1 MQEAIDITKDI
12 KYPIV
17 QILDDSEYCKLKIH
31 YEADP
36 DIVSGKADEAVA
48 ECRKFQ
54 IPGFRKG
61 KAPDSAI
68 RVRLKNQINQYVVR
82 EMATQAIDD
91 VIFELNVKLIGY
103 PKYSN
108 LKAVKNNFSCD
119 IELVKKPEFELGN
132 FKFEIPKPNIDS
144 DEDSLAEKSL
154 YNLRMRVG
162 ETLPYEEG
170 QVVEIGDQITFSFV
184 ASIEDWPF
192 DGSIVEGELY
202 TVGTNRWVDFDQNI
216 LGLSPGD
223 TKEFDFEFKDG
234 TLAGKIAHFTLTVHM
249 GTRTKPHPLNE
260 EFYALM
266 GVQNIEELLKGL
278 KSVSK
283 MSMERNRL
291 DAIRTQVSLKLLEAN
306 QFKVPQFI
314 IDEEAKSLAS
324 RQGVSFDSI
333 NDSDKLKYQEQA
345 EKNSRLSLIL
355 DSIRENEPDSVLNE
369 IEARNSLSAHL
380 QAQGVDPEQIF
391 KNHAHTAVL
400 LHSLKDE
407 FTLQWLAN
415 QATIIE

>member
-1 MQEAIDITKDI
+1 MQEAIDLTKDI

-17 QILDDSEYCKLKIH
+17 QILDESEYCKLKIH

-36 DIVSGKADEAVA
+36 EIVSSKADEAVA

-68 RVRLKNQINQYVVR
+68 RMRLKNQINQYVVR

-108 LKAVKNNFSCD
+108 LKAVKNTFTCD

-132 FKFEIPKPNIDS
+132 FKFEIPKPVIDS

-184 ASIEDWPF
+184 AMIDGECF

-202 TVGTNRWVDFDQNI
+202 TVGQDRWVGFDQNI
-216 LGLSPGD
+216 LGMNPGD

-234 TLAGKIAHFTLTVHM
+234 KLAGKIANFSLTVHM
-249 GTRTKPHPLNE
+249 GTRTKPHLLNE

-266 GVQNIEELLKGL
+266 GVQNIEELLNGL
-278 KSVSK
+278 KSIAR
-283 MSMERNRL
+283 MSIERSRQ
-291 DAIRTQVSLKLLEAN
+291 DALRKQVSVRLLEGH
-306 QFKVPQFI
+306 QFRIPQFI
-314 IDEEAKSLAS
+314 IDEEAKSIAA
-324 RQGVSFDSI
+324 RQGLVFDTVT
-333 NDSDKLKYQEQA
+333 DSEKNKFKEQA
-345 EKNSRLSLIL
+345 EENSKLSLIL
-355 DSIRENEPDSVLNE
+355 DSIRENEPDAVLNE

-380 QAQGVDPEQIF
+380 QSQGVNPEEVF
-391 KNHAHTAVL
+391 KNPAHTAVL

-407 FTLQWLAN
+407 FTLQWLIN
-415 QATIIE
+415 QATIVE